1 MLRQRFLYL
10 ILLVTTALTAQA
22 QPFAV
27 WPGDAN
33 NNGIANHVD
42 LLQIGVSWDSLG
54 PARATTT
61 TTWAP
66 QVLSTAWGN
75 SALVNVDRG
84 YSDCN
89 GNGLVEASDIA
100 AIQQNFGLFWTPTEP
115 SDSGTIVTTPAP
127 QLRLSIP
134 STAFI
139 SGLDTLDLEVFLTD
153 GASNVNN
160 MFGLAFTI
168 EYDPT
173 IIDSV
178 LPTFSGGWLN
188 FDGQSEIVQRI
199 DTALGRIYVA
209 ITRRAMPGVS
219 GTGSLGSLGIVM
231 DDDIRINAFYQLDFK
246 ISFATANYRNGDPFY
261 LGVQGDTLTIETP
274 LAAQPPQLPRV
285 QVFPSPARNVLYL
298 QADGVEDADLIV
310 RDLQGKVIH
319 QAHYATMGRHAL
331 SVAGWAAGVYILEIR
346 NPAGH
351 CRAKV
356 CVGAPE

>member
-1 MLRQRFLYL
+1 MLRQRFLFL
-10 ILLVTTALTAQA
+10 ILLVCLAFTAQA
-22 QPFAV
+22 QPFTV

-54 PARATTT
+54 PTRAATTIA
-61 TTWAP
+61 WAP
-66 QVLSTAWGN
+66 QLLSTAWGT

-89 GNGLVEASDIA
+89 GNGLVEATDIF
-100 AIQQNFGLFWTPTEP
+100 AIHQNFGLFWTPTEP
-115 SDSGTIVTTPAP
+115 TDSGTIVTTPAP

-134 STAFI
+134 ATAFI
-139 SGLDTLDLEVFLTD
+139 SGLDTIDLDVLLTD
-153 GASNVNN
+153 GAANVNDL
-160 MFGLAFTI
+160 FGLAFTI

-173 IIDSV
+173 IIDTV
-178 LPTFSGGWLN
+178 LPTFNGGWLN
-188 FDGQSEIVQRI
+188 FDGQSEIVQHV
-199 DTALGRIYVA
+199 DTGLGRISVA

-246 ISFATANYRNGDPFY
+246 ITFATANYRNGDPLY
-261 LGVQGDTLTIETP
+261 LGVLGDTLTIETP
-274 LAAQPPQLPRV
+274 LAATQPQPPRV
-285 QVFPSPARNVLYL
+285 QVFPSPARHMLYL
-298 QADGVEDADLIV
+298 QANGVEDADLIV
-310 RDLQGKVIH
+310 RDLQGKLVH

-331 SVAGWAAGVYILEIR
+331 SVAGWAAGIYILEIR